1 MWITAVLACICEH
14 SWHNRWSISIKRQRS
29 PQIRLLLSGVTPFSR
44 ALHHFPGSVM
54 LPNQCRPSA
63 RTSHLTATDTQERST
78 EGSTLDILNRRAPSS
93 IRIRWTYYLTPAPP
107 APGQQPSPRQGHS
120 FRGSERA
127 ATSETSMDGSTRSA
141 VDSASANTP
150 DEATTLT
157 CRTPAFAG

>member
-1 MWITAVLACICEH
+1 MWITAVLACIYEH

-29 PQIRLLLSGVTPFSR
+29 PQIRLFLSGVTPFSR

-93 IRIRWTYYLTPAPP
+93 IRIIWTYCLSSAQHAPGPQSPPRPGRQSGGSSGPRRPKHRWTDRRGAPSTAPP
-107 APGQQPSPRQGHS
+107 PTRPMKPRH
-120 FRGSERA
+120 
-127 ATSETSMDGSTRSA
+127 
-141 VDSASANTP
+141 
-150 DEATTLT
+150 
-157 CRTPAFAG
+157 